1 MGTMTDAK
9 PRSVTSTE
17 ESTSDQHNIAERLAA
32 LEAALAEGERRKAV
46 DYERVNTTK
55 SPPEAPRWVSEGL
68 KLQLRARQARVKAM
82 EEADEAARLQ
92 AIKQAPKQAKR
103 DAALAALDERM
114 REERER
120 AAAAEQALIIESVK
134 LRNAPL

>member
-1 MGTMTDAK
+1 MTDAK

-92 AIKQAPKQAKR
+92 AIKHAPKQAKR
-103 DAALAALDERM
+103 DAELASRDERRSKE
-114 REERER
+114 REEF
-120 AAAAEQALIIESVK
+120 AAAELAWVKERVK
-134 LRNAPL
+134 LANAPL